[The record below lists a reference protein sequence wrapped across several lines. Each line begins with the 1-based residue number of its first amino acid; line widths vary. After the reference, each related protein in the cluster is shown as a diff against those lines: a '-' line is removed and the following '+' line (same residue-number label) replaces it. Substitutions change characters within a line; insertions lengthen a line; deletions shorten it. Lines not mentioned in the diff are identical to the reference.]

1 MRFPWHIRT
10 VGIWKLAWA
19 ARGDMNHEHGIDDEG
34 PGHGLLPPAGRQSAN
49 GNGRKSSSR
58 PRRNAE
64 EPDPGSLKIM
74 TMPEN
79 LEILAL
85 RNMINSSEA
94 MFDRRRRILR
104 EARQIISEQ
113 GLQDLNMRELSR
125 RAAVSTKTI
134 YNAFGSKETVIALAI
149 YTYFQ
154 QFISHMHFSQDSAD
168 FEGALSR
175 QTTSTLRDV
184 DIPNYMKALIALYF
198 STTLHPA
205 IRAVLLDLATR
216 SWIDWLNI
224 VEDRRE
230 LEPGVVLRE
239 LLIDLSNLQYG
250 RIQEWCSGLVDD
262 DIFVRK
268 SLSGILLL
276 LMGATC
282 GKTREQVQKTFFAL
296 QSDTGFRTKLFSD
309 ARQRITEM
317 EASIAKSRGRKQS
330 LSKVVL

>member
-1 MRFPWHIRT
+1 
-10 VGIWKLAWA
+10 
-19 ARGDMNHEHGIDDEG
+19 MNHEHGIDDDGLEYDLTSLGTRG
-34 PGHGLLPPAGRQSAN
+34 PSSGK
-49 GNGRKSSSR
+49 GRKSSSR
-58 PRRNAE
+58 VRQNA
-64 EPDPGSLKIM
+64 DGADQGRLKAM

-113 GLQDLNMRELSR
+113 GLEDLNMRELSR

-154 QFISHMHFSQDSAD
+154 QFISHMHFSRDSAD

-184 DIPNYMKALIALYF
+184 DIPNYMKALVALYF

-230 LEPGVVLRE
+230 LESGVVLRE

-282 GKTREQVQKTFFAL
+282 GKTRVQVQKTFFAL
-296 QSDTGFRTKLFSD
+296 QSDTEFRDKLFLD

-317 EASIAKSRGRKQS
+317 ETSVSKPKGRKAAH
-330 LSKVVL
+330 SKVVL